1 MSDIMAIVRE
11 NLNGKKP
18 LLIMSLETWYKHP
31 TYAEVI
37 MK

>member
-1 MSDIMAIVRE
+1 MSDIMDIVRG

-18 LLIMSLETWYKHP
+18 LLIMSLETWCKHP

>member
-11 NLNGKKP
+11 DLNGKKP
-18 LLIMSLETWYKHP
+18 LLTMSLETWYKHP

>member
-1 MSDIMAIVRE
+1 MPDIMAIVRE
-11 NLNGKKP
+11 NLNGTKP
-18 LLIMSLETWYKHP
+18 LLIMSLETWHKHP